1 MFTRKPTIEESVKQ
15 VKRDAS
21 RGQREIGRDV
31 SQLDREEQ
39 KLVLQIK
46 RAKTKSE
53 QTILAK
59 QVIQIRKEKEK
70 LAGAQSKLG
79 SLKTTA
85 TTMKA
90 NHTLGQVMG
99 TTAKTMGTMNKAM
112 NAQKMQGNLKDFER
126 TMMQQGVNEEMMDDL
141 LSSAFDGENE
151 EDEVDDVVNQTLLE
165 LGVDLTKNMKSAPT
179 HSVRAKPVKNAE
191 EEEEDAEVDRLM
203 REMLKG

>member
-1 MFTRKPTIEESVKQ
+1 MFSRKPTIEESVRQ
-15 VKRDAS
+15 VKRDAN

-31 SQLDREEQ
+31 TQLDRDEQ

-53 QTILAK
+53 QTMLAK
-59 QVIQIRKEKEK
+59 QVVQIRKEKEK

-90 NHTLGQVMG
+90 NHTLSQVMG
-99 TTAKTMGTMNKAM
+99 TTAKTMKAM
-112 NAQKMQGNLKDFER
+112 NTAMDVQGTTKNMKDYER
-126 TMMQQGVNEEMMDDL
+126 AMMQQSVNEDL
-141 LSSAFDGENE
+141 LSGAFDNENDE
-151 EDEVDDVVNQTLLE
+151 EEVDDVVNQTLLE

-179 HSVRAKPVKNAE
+179 HSVRAKPARQQ
-191 EEEEDAEVDRLM
+191 EEDEEDVEVERLM